1 MSNAKTVRDAAE
13 NYVNALLSVIPIRP
27 DGTKAPALNG
37 WKEFQSRLASQDE
50 INGWFKNGNGLA
62 IVCGS
67 VSGNLELLDF
77 DAPELYEP
85 FCKLVSSF
93 APGLIDRLPLS
104 LSPSGG
110 YHHFYRCGTI
120 EGNQKLAVRQDVDA
134 EGRQR
139 DKTLIETRGEG
150 GYIIAPPSPATCHP
164 AGKPYELL
172 RGELTAIPEIT
183 LEERD
188 ILLNCA
194 RSFNEKVIQKAET
207 EEVKPGNASGTRP
220 GDDFNAKFGV
230 QDWGE
235 LLTRH
240 GWKRKSRYGQTEYW
254 QRPSKSGRGISA
266 TVNYRGSNLLYVF
279 SSNAFPFEP
288 ESAYTP
294 FAAYTFLEHGGD
306 FTAAAKALAE
316 EGYGEKS
323 YALVSVGGKLRTR
336 FGVPP
341 ELREAEGQ
349 LPESVITAL
358 QQSRLSDAGNAECM
372 VALYGDVIRYDHT
385 REKWLVWDGVRWSID
400 DEGIAQ
406 RAAVAMTRLRQ
417 RVATELEDLETRRRL
432 TLWGLSSE
440 NIQRVNAAIKMAQ
453 FYEPFSTTINRYDN
467 DPLLATTMNGTLD
480 LRGGSFRKSHPYDY
494 LTMQLGC
501 EFSPEAKAPRWEKF
515 LREVFGGDEQLIE
528 YIQRAVGYSLTG
540 DTSEQVLFLCYGSG
554 ANGKSVFLEVVR
566 QLLGDYAGAASFDT
580 FDAGNRNSASNDLA
594 ALKGKRLVTVIETEE
609 DRRLAEAKVKMVTGQ
624 DEITCRFLFKE
635 FFTYRPQFKL
645 WMAMNHKPV
654 IRGTDRGIWRRI
666 RLIPFTQ
673 SFEGREDRGL
683 IGKLTNELPG
693 ILNWA
698 LEGLRKWQESGLS
711 VPKAVK
717 EATEEYRRESDSIG
731 QWLDERTARNI
742 VSKLRAS
749 EAYRNYYEWALERG
763 ERPFNQKNWGQTLIE
778 KGHNRDRDREGMFY
792 MGLALAP

>member
-1 MSNAKTVRDAAE
+1 MSGTLNLRDTAKS
-13 NYVNALLSVIPIRP
+13 YVNASLSVIPIRP
-27 DGTKAPALNG
+27 DGSKAPALRG
-37 WKEFQSRLASQDE
+37 WKEYQTRLASE
-50 INGWFKNGNGLA
+50 SELNEWFRNGNGIA
-62 IVCGS
+62 VICGS

-85 FCKLVSSF
+85 FCELVANL
-93 APGLIDRLPLS
+93 APGLIERLPLS
-104 LSPSGG
+104 QSPSGG
-110 YHHFYRCGTI
+110 YHHFYRCETV
-120 EGNQKLAVRQDVDA
+120 EGNQKLAVKQIAD
-134 EGRQR
+134 EGGRLK
-139 DKTLIETRGEG
+139 DDTLIETRGEG

-164 AGKPYELL
+164 DGKPYELL

-183 LEERD
+183 PEERD
-188 ILLNCA
+188 VLLNCA
-194 RSFNEKVIQKAET
+194 RSFNEKVIQKAEA
-207 EEVKPGNASGTRP
+207 EEERPGNASGTRP
-220 GDDFNAKFGV
+220 GDDFNAKFTV
-230 QDWGE
+230 QDWSN
-235 LLTRH
+235 LLSRH
-240 GWKRKSRYGQTEYW
+240 GWKRKSRHGQTEYW
-254 QRPSKSGRGISA
+254 QRPGKAGHGISA

-279 SSNAFPFEP
+279 TSNASPFEP

-306 FTAAAKALAE
+306 FKAAAKALAE

-323 YALVSVGGKLRTR
+323 YALVSVGGKLRTQ

-349 LPESVITAL
+349 LPEPVVTAL
-358 QQSRLSDAGNAECM
+358 QRAALSDAGNAECM

-385 REKWLVWDGVRWSID
+385 REKWLVWDGVRWSVD

-417 RVATELEDLETRRRL
+417 RLATELEDLETRRRL
-432 TLWGLSSE
+432 TLWGLNSE
-440 NIQRVNAAIKMAQ
+440 SLQRVNAALKMAQ

-467 DPLLATTMNGTLD
+467 DPLLATTTNGTLE
-480 LRGGSFRKSHPYDY
+480 LRGGNFRQSNPYDC

-501 EFSPEAKAPRWEKF
+501 EFASDAKAPRWEQF
-515 LREVFGGDEQLIE
+515 LDEVFGGDEELIE

-540 DTSEQVLFLCYGSG
+540 DTSEQVVFLCYGSG

-645 WMAMNHKPV
+645 WMAMNHRPV

-698 LEGLRKWQESGLS
+698 LEGLRKWQESGLA

-731 QWLDERTARNI
+731 QWIDERTMPAP
-742 VSKLRAS
+742 VGKLRSS
-749 EAYRNYYEWALERG
+749 EAYRDYSEWALERG

-778 KGHNRDRDREGMFY
+778 KGHSRDKDRYGMFY